1 MDGELTK
8 IEPKQLVQLNYLGH
22 KSASRYCETCNLQEV
37 CDSYNSAPRS
47 ECTVDL
53 NSDFRDGVTMEK
65 VQDAVLDLIAVTVEE
80 ARWLLFQNKSLGA
93 SNPAAIKNV
102 DTIMKMLERI
112 AKMGFFG
119 ALGRKADAEA
129 KEKPKSIFESLIP
142 KK

>member
-8 IEPKQLVQLNYLGH
+8 IEPKQLVQLDYLGH
-22 KSASRYCETCNLQEV
+22 KSTSRYCATCNLQEV
-37 CDSYNSAPRS
+37 CERYNPAPKS

-65 VQDAVLDLIAVTVEE
+65 VQDAVLDLVAETVEE

-93 SNPAAIKNV
+93 TNPAAIKNV

-119 ALGRKADAEA
+119 ALGRKADGEA
-129 KEKPKSIFESLIP
+129 KERPKSVFESLM

>member
-8 IEPKQLVQLNYLGH
+8 VEGKQHVQLNHLGH
-22 KSASRYCETCNLQEV
+22 KKAFRYCETCNLQQV
-37 CDSYNSAPRS
+37 CEKYDNRPKA
-47 ECTVDL
+47 ECTIDL

-112 AKMGFFG
+112 AKMGFFFFFFCKED
-119 ALGRKADAEA
+119 AKAN
-129 KEKPKSIFESLIP
+129 EKPKCKFSVFIT
-142 KK
+142 K